1 MEFSELMTRG
11 ELSKFYKETF
21 GQTFSPDDDELL
33 LDAFRHGPYHEEE
46 FFFELLAQ
54 KLSDRE
60 LASIFL
66 PVAHLLIAST
76 AEVHPDVQALYI
88 ALSEWQNQRLKDPQK
103 LIGSLGRVRKLVLSS
118 QVEPAAS
125 KADAI
130 AFFKVLELGILDR
143 LGFPTFELRSRY
155 C

>member
-21 GQTFSPDDDELL
+21 DQTFSPDDDELL
-33 LDAFRHGPYHEEE
+33 LDAFRYGPYHEEG

-54 KLSDRE
+54 KLSERE

-66 PVAHLLIAST
+66 PMGRMLIGSG

-118 QVEPAAS
+118 QVGPAW

-143 LGFPTFELRSRY
+143 LGSPTFELRSRY